1 MKLFNFE
8 DILSTLGFEFLE
20 LSILELYNFSFPF
33 FFSSCTPSS
42 KYVEVL
48 CILQTDVSRLG
59 NAVWTKSGTQ
69 GNKWNAGQ
77 INIPAQTTLFS
88 IVFEGLVGPSYRG
101 DIAIDDVNVVSGA
114 CASPGLLLFAFFRG

>member
-1 MKLFNFE
+1 MHWFKQ
-8 DILSTLGFEFLE
+8 IFLC
-20 LSILELYNFSFPF
+20 L
-33 FFSSCTPSS
+33 
-42 KYVEVL
+42 
-48 CILQTDVSRLG
+48 LQTGSRLG

-77 INIPAQTTLFS
+77 INIPAQTSGFS

-114 CASPGLLLFAFFRG
+114 CASPGLSFFYSL